1 MKTMERNNEKSNR
14 SQERTPRVVVPKK
27 DHFAT
32 TKTKPNYKDVLVL
45 RRFLTDKFK
54 IQPVSRTGLS
64 AKNQRLLAAEIK
76 KARFMGLLPYTDLH
90 SQL

>member
-1 MKTMERNNEKSNR
+1 MKNIEKTKPKTTT
-14 SQERTPRVVVPKK
+14 RTTTVTVKK

-32 TKTKPNYKDVLVL
+32 TKTIPNYKDVLVL

-54 IQPVSRTGLS
+54 VQPVSRTGLS
-64 AKNQRLLAAEIK
+64 AKNQRGLTREIK
-76 KARFMGLLPYTDLH
+76 KARYMGLLPYTDLH

>member
-1 MKTMERNNEKSNR
+1 MIKKNIT
-14 SQERTPRVVVPKK
+14 TKK

-32 TKTKPNYKDVLVL
+32 TKTTPNYKDVLLL

-54 IQPVSRTGLS
+54 IQPTSRTGLS
-64 AKNQRLLAAEIK
+64 SKNQRKLATEIK
-76 KARFMGLLPYTDLH
+76 KARYMGLLPFTDLH

>member
-1 MKTMERNNEKSNR
+1 MIKKIVT
-14 SQERTPRVVVPKK
+14 TKK

-32 TKTKPNYKDVLVL
+32 TKTNPNYKDVLVL

-54 IQPVSRTGLS
+54 IQPTSRTGLS
-64 AKNQRLLAAEIK
+64 AKNQRKLANEIK
-76 KARFMGLLPYTDLH
+76 KARYMGLLPYTDLH

>member
-1 MKTMERNNEKSNR
+1 MIKRN
-14 SQERTPRVVVPKK
+14 TTTKK
-27 DHFAT
+27 DHYAT
-32 TKTKPNYKDVLVL
+32 TKTVPNYKDVLVL

-54 IQPVSRTGLS
+54 IQPTNRTGLS
-64 AKNQRLLAAEIK
+64 AKNQRKLANEIK

>member
-1 MKTMERNNEKSNR
+1 MEKTK
-14 SQERTPRVVVPKK
+14 TITIKK

-32 TKTKPNYKDVLVL
+32 TKTTPNYKDVLVL

-54 IQPVSRTGLS
+54 IQALSRTGLS
-64 AKNQRLLAAEIK
+64 AKNQRALSREIK
-76 KARFMGLLPYTDLH
+76 KARYMGLLPYTDLH

>member
-1 MKTMERNNEKSNR
+1 MKNMEKTKTITVKN
-14 SQERTPRVVVPKK
+14 

-32 TKTKPNYKDVLVL
+32 TKTTPNYKDVLVL

-54 IQPVSRTGLS
+54 IQPLSRTGLS
-64 AKNQRLLAAEIK
+64 AKNQRALSREIK
-76 KARFMGLLPYTDLH
+76 KARYMGLLPYTDLP